1 MSTSMPITVS
11 NTIYSPIM
19 LYISFHSSV
28 CDIYCCSCY
37 RLYLKFSLE
46 TIVATAFGDSVQ
58 TGEQGSDNVITAT
71 NEFVNAFLE
80 SVSNRAEESTLI
92 LCESL

>member
-1 MSTSMPITVS
+1 M
-11 NTIYSPIM
+11 
-19 LYISFHSSV
+19 
-28 CDIYCCSCY
+28 
-37 RLYLKFSLE
+37 
-46 TIVATAFGDSVQ
+46 FGDSVQ

-71 NEFVNAFLE
+71 NEFVTTFLE